1 MKNLTGIITGVLI
14 IVFIGFSIC
23 QHCCGTEEACAAE
36 ENIEEVVLEEN
47 TEEVT
52 EENTEEAEA
61 TDSTNT
67 DTSAVVEESTEE

>member
-23 QHCCGTEEACAAE
+23 QNCCGTEEACAAE
-36 ENIEEVVLEEN
+36 ENTEQEVVEN
-47 TEEVT
+47 TEEDT
-52 EENTEEAEA
+52 

-67 DTSAVVEESTEE
+67 DTSAVVEESIEE

>member
-23 QHCCGTEEACAAE
+23 QNCCGTEEACAAE
-36 ENIEEVVLEEN
+36 ENTEQEVVEN
-47 TEEVT
+47 TEEDT
-52 EENTEEAEA
+52 

-67 DTSAVVEESTEE
+67 DTSTVVEESIEE

>member
-1 MKNLTGIITGVLI
+1 MGHADREGTGRP
-14 IVFIGFSIC
+14 
-23 QHCCGTEEACAAE
+23 TEP
-36 ENIEEVVLEEN
+36 EEN
-47 TEEVT
+47 TEEVA

>member
-1 MKNLTGIITGVLI
+1 MKNLTEIITGVLI

-23 QHCCGTEEACAAE
+23 QNCCGTEEACAAE
-36 ENIEEVVLEEN
+36 ENTEEEVVEN
-47 TEEVT
+47 TEEVA

>member
-23 QHCCGTEEACAAE
+23 QNCCGTEEACAAE
-36 ENIEEVVLEEN
+36 ENTEEVVEEN
-47 TEEVT
+47 TEEVA